1 MYQRKRNIKKNQ
13 RGGNLVEYSLLA
25 TAIAILTLA
34 AVREFGKSVRCS
46 GLAKAGWY
54 IDKDTYDQSNP
65 LYTQCNLSSLP

>member
-1 MYQRKRNIKKNQ
+1 MCQRKRNIKKNQ

-34 AVREFGKSVRCS
+34 AVRELGNSVTCG

-54 IDKDTYDQSNP
+54 LDKDTNNA
-65 LYTQCNLSSLP
+65 LYSQCNLSSLP